1 MSALVPTRVPSA
13 LGFARH
19 WVLRHGKKPCDQY
32 GNPKGWN
39 VPAGWITYQEA
50 CEVLKRNGQGFEGL
64 GFIIGRE
71 PGLGDKQIIGLD
83 LDCCRDPITDWVSEW
98 ARELLKKLNSYSEI
112 TPSQTGFHVWIYGKL
127 PEGTDSIYSEG
138 QDTSVLPAEVWENI
152 HAAKPDAKK
161 CNSLEI
167 YGDGPRHFTFTGW
180 FLAEF
185 PTELQHRQEELF
197 EVIRTECKEPGQDLS
212 DVWKA
217 MEEASRGQGLP
228 KLDILDVINTSGFE
242 RSGDQLMGPHPLGS
256 TTGHNLIVHPGMGCY
271 AYMHNGLKKGGDA
284 WTWLACEAG
293 LVRWEDAGK
302 GSLRDPEVLR
312 KTKEYAVKKGLIKAE
327 DLPKQEKKAPLRFP
341 VSYDD
346 HSLTDI
352 GNAERLVNIQG
363 EDMRFCQ
370 LWKKWIVWNGRYW
383 EIDESNESK
392 NRAIEVA
399 KTIFV
404 EAATAPSKEKSR
416 EVGGWALVSASR
428 GKIDAMLDLAKGY
441 LAIAPKQLDQD
452 PWLLNCRNGTLD
464 LRSCRLQEHR
474 HEDLITKALEID
486 YNPGA
491 ELHCWNALIQRIF
504 GGDQEL
510 IKYIQKSCGYTL
522 TGSIKEQIWY
532 LCYGTG
538 QNGKS
543 TFINAL
549 LFVLG
554 LYGMT
559 AKFDTFQ
566 VQRSE
571 GVRNDLADMK
581 GCRIVAAI
589 EAKQG
594 KRLDETVLKQLT
606 GEDKIRARH
615 LYAEFE
621 EFVPSHKLWLIA
633 NHKPTVHETTKA
645 FWRRVRLIP
654 FLVTIP
660 DTEVDK
666 DLNKKLECEAEGI
679 LAWMVEGCRLWQS
692 EGLKPPL
699 KVIEATE
706 EYRGEMD
713 ILAGFLDDVCE
724 LTFDWND
731 NILSPILFEHYNV
744 WCQTQS
750 KAEGEAITP
759 ITRKLFGM
767 KLTERGLKRE
777 KIGGKIYWQGLKFK
791 IVSTGNKSFESGPS
805 QKDNRDQENDS
816 RTKGPLSP
824 ITLAIHIG
832 VKECE
837 SEVLRSCDKSTDA
850 EPMVLDGPD
859 NFGLTP
865 IQKAKLWEEVAW
877 ILRHQPRKED
887 DKLGLTVED
896 VLDRSKLSKD
906 LVENYLVA
914 NEWTSSAVDKSGIKI
929 YWAPEKA
936 KKAIGVS

>member
-1 MSALVPTRVPSA
+1 MSASIPARCPGG
-13 LGFARH
+13 LGYARH

-32 GNPKGWN
+32 SNPKGWN
-39 VPAGWITYQEA
+39 VPDGWITYQEA
-50 CEVLKRNGQGFEGL
+50 CEVLKRNGQGFDGL
-64 GFIIGRE
+64 GFIIARE
-71 PGLGDKQIIGLD
+71 PGRGDKQIIGLD
-83 LDCCRDPITDWVSEW
+83 LDCCRDPITGWVSEW
-98 ARELLKKLNSYSEI
+98 ALELLKKLNSYSEI
-112 TPSQTGFHVWIYGKL
+112 TPSQTGFHVWIYAKL
-127 PEGTDSIYSEG
+127 PEGKDSIYSEG
-138 QDTSVLPAEVWENI
+138 QDPGKLPSEIWEHI
-152 HAAKPDAKK
+152 KAAKPDAPK

-167 YGDGPRHFTFTGW
+167 YEDGPRHFTFTGW
-180 FLAEF
+180 FLDVF
-185 PTELQHRQEELF
+185 PMELQERQAEL
-197 EVIRTECKEPGQDLS
+197 EQIICSECVEPAQDLN
-212 DVWKA
+212 DVWAK
-217 MEEASRGQGLP
+217 MEAACKGQGLP

-242 RSGDQLMGPHPLGS
+242 RSGDQLMGAHPILNS
-256 TTGHNLIVHPGMGCY
+256 TTGHNLVVHPGMGCY

-302 GSLRDPEVLR
+302 GSLRDPEVLQ
-312 KTKEYAVKKGLIKAE
+312 KTKEYAIKKGLIKAE

-341 VSYDD
+341 ISYDD

-441 LAIAPKQLDQD
+441 LAISPKELDQD

-491 ELHCWNALIQRIF
+491 EAPYWNALIQRIF

-510 IKYIQKSCGYTL
+510 IRYIQKSCGYTL

-660 DTEVDK
+660 DAEVDK
-666 DLNKKLECEAEGI
+666 DLNKKLESESEGI

-713 ILAGFLDDVCE
+713 ILGGFLDDICE

-731 NILSPILFEHYNV
+731 KVQSGTLFEHYNV
-744 WCQTQS
+744 WCQAQA
-750 KAEGEAITP
+750 KAEGEAVTP

-767 KLTERGLKRE
+767 KLTERGLKRD
-777 KIGGKIYWQGLKFK
+777 KIGGLIYWFGMKFK
-791 IVSTGNKSFESGPS
+791 SAVVLKQDHLDNG
-805 QKDNRDQENDS
+805 NRDAENGS
-816 RTKGPLSP
+816 RTLGPLSP
-824 ITLAIHIG
+824 ITSAIHIG

-837 SEVLRSCDKSTDA
+837 SDVLRSCDVSTDND
-850 EPMVLDGPD
+850 PMVLDGPD
-859 NFGLTP
+859 NFGLTL
-865 IQKAKLWEEVAW
+865 IQKANLSDSIVS
-877 ILRHQPRKED
+877 ILKKTPRKEN
-887 DKLGLTVED
+887 DKLGLLLEELSRDT
-896 VLDRSKLSKD
+896 KLSAEQITPF
-906 LVENYLVA
+906 LEGMGWVC
-914 NEWTSSAVDKSGIKI
+914 SGAIGSGARI
-929 YWAPEKA
+929 WWAPESVLKILGL
-936 KKAIGVS
+936 KEI